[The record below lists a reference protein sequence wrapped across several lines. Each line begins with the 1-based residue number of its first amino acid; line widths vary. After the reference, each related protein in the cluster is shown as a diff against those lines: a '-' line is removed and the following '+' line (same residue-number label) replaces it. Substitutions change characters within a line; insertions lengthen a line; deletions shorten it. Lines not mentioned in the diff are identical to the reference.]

1 MLSYVKRIIYW
12 LNKKGRTM
20 NYNLMP
26 VKYFVDVVQT
36 HGFISAAKRN
46 YVSETAVS
54 SAIKKLENEL
64 GHKLLNRTAG
74 EFSLTPTGELFYER
88 AVEIINSY
96 SEIWHNP
103 DKHPEKLLRIHFL
116 QGLEANAARLAS
128 CLPKKYVVSFD
139 EEAFNTSISRLLK
152 NNYDLLIG
160 FQLEFAGN
168 SKVVTLPLEKV
179 DFDLVFNS
187 KAVQKYGQDLKKL
200 AQNST
205 IYMQDWRSTGI
216 LNIQTAMLETY
227 AQEGWSYK
235 EIAAVNDFSAAY
247 LNVNYKGGM
256 TMVPSTFQSV
266 DYCENIY
273 RISPE
278 HLKGKFEIVAAFST
292 SKQKEFSKLI
302 TKAIT
307 LSYR

>member
-1 MLSYVKRIIYW
+1 
-12 LNKKGRTM
+12 M

-103 DKHPEKLLRIHFL
+103 DEHPEKLLRIHFL
-116 QGLEANAARLAS
+116 QGLESHAARLAN
-128 CLPKKYVVSFD
+128 CLPDKYVVSFD

-152 NNYDLLIG
+152 NNYDILIG

-168 SKVVTLPLEKV
+168 SKVITFPLETV

-187 KAVQKYGQDLKKL
+187 KSVKKYNQNLKNL
-200 AQNST
+200 AKNST
-205 IYMQDWRSTGI
+205 IYMQDWKSTGI
-216 LNIQTAMLETY
+216 LNIQTAMLEAY

-247 LNVNYKGGM
+247 LNVNYRGGL
-256 TMVPSTFQSV
+256 TMLPSTFQSIN
-266 DYCENIY
+266 YCENIY

-278 HLKGKFEIVAAFST
+278 YLKNKFEIVVAISA
-292 SKQKEFSKLI
+292 SKQKELTHLI

-307 LSYR
+307 LSYQQ